1 MKITISIS
9 FIVILFSVHVSA
21 QGNSGKT
28 KVQIPQISIMDIET
42 GQPSPDIILQV
53 LSPNEA
59 GLAPSTSYE
68 GINSIW
74 LNYTSITNGSSN
86 SNGTKKD
93 ILVRISSGQL
103 PTGVLLQLKAY
114 EATNYGKGKKGNPKS
129 EVLVVSSSDQGI
141 IGNIESSFTGNGVGK
156 GHLVEYSL
164 IIDEDEF
171 GAMDASLNNTEIT
184 ITYTLSDS

>member
-1 MKITISIS
+1 ML
-9 FIVILFSVHVSA
+9 LFNWKVAA

-28 KVQIPQISIMDIET
+28 KVKIPQISIMDIET

-53 LSPNEA
+53 LSPSEA
-59 GLAPSTSYE
+59 GLAPSTSYD
-68 GINSIW
+68 GANSVW
-74 LNYTSITNGSSN
+74 LNYTSITNGSSS

-93 ILVRISSGQL
+93 ILVRISNGQL
-103 PTGVLLQLKAY
+103 PSGVLLQLKAY
-114 EATNYGKGKKGNPKS
+114 EATNNGKGKKGNPKS
-129 EVLVVSSSDQGI
+129 ETLVVSNSDQGI

-171 GAMDASLNNTEIT
+171 GGMDASLNDTEIT
-184 ITYTLSDS
+184 ITYTLSDT